1 MIDRRSALTG
11 LAVGACAIGLGG
23 LSACA
28 TPPPVTNE
36 SLENPQTTGE
46 SFIACA
52 TSDVPVRGG
61 KTFTVNDQAVLITQ
75 PTEGTFKAFLAVCTH
90 AGVKLNR
97 VLNGEIVCDGHGAVF
112 NAETG
117 MVQSGPA
124 PRALNKI
131 AVEVI
136 DGSVSVTL

>member
-28 TPPPVTNE
+28 TPQPVTNQ
-36 SLENPQTTGE
+36 SLENPPTTGK
-46 SFIACA
+46 SFVACA
-52 TSDVPVRGG
+52 TGDVPVRGG
-61 KTFTVNDQAVLITQ
+61 KTFTVNDQPVLITQ
-75 PTEGTFKAFLAVCTH
+75 PTEGTFKAFLAACTH

-117 MVQSGPA
+117 MVKSGPA
-124 PRALNKI
+124 PRALSKI